1 MDTLVAVP
9 SVEPGG
15 LDAATDAHFGHC
27 GIYTLIKIEA
37 GEIKEVS
44 TLPNVPHE
52 QGGCMAP
59 VNHLAGNGVKTLIAG
74 GMGFR
79 PLQGFNQVG
88 IEVYHGSGAP
98 TVGAAI
104 QAFIH
109 ESLPQFSMEH
119 TCGGGHDHSH
129 EGGCGNHG

>member
-1 MDTLVAVP
+1 MSTLVAIP
-9 SVEPGG
+9 SANPGG
-15 LDAATDAHFGHC
+15 LDAPVDAHFGHC
-27 GIYTLIKIEA
+27 AIYTLVEVADGTIKD
-37 GEIKEVS
+37 VS

-52 QGGCMAP
+52 SGGCMTP
-59 VNHLAGNGVKTLIAG
+59 VNHLASNNVTALIAG

-98 TVGAAI
+98 SVKAAI

-109 ESLPQFSMEH
+109 DSLPRFSQEH
-119 TCGGGHDHSH
+119 TCGGGAHG
-129 EGGCGNHG
+129 EGHCGNHA